1 VTFRDFQLVIRLS
14 IIEILCTATYVI
26 TPCLFDRA
34 LHSTAC
40 QMKAVLTLNILLRN
54 RLAPSISAQ
63 LSVAAEDLR
72 CAEVVEDISFSLPDT
87 FIQPFREDRDSR
99 NEYKSQVRI
108 LLSVLLSVLS
118 LCLCSSVLLQVW
130 DMISHIAPS

>member
-1 VTFRDFQLVIRLS
+1 
-14 IIEILCTATYVI
+14 
-26 TPCLFDRA
+26 
-34 LHSTAC
+34 
-40 QMKAVLTLNILLRN
+40 MKEVLTLNVLLRN

-99 NEYKSQVRI
+99 NEYKSQVRGPSVCPSICALLSFCLSVIPSFCLCTFI
-108 LLSVLLSVLS
+108 LLRV
-118 LCLCSSVLLQVW
+118 
-130 DMISHIAPS
+130 